1 MGSEVIVK
9 AVPCF
14 GDVCDADY
22 RFYVEQGILLN
33 EMIHAC
39 KDTLH
44 ELSRKQLLSAQTL
57 ICTQTDEGEYT
68 AEILQSA
75 KHQNPFMVLP
85 F

>member
-1 MGSEVIVK
+1 MSSALIVK

-22 RFYVEQGILLN
+22 RFVSERGTLLS
-33 EMIHAC
+33 EIEHAC

-44 ELSRKQLLSAQTL
+44 AISTTQGISALTL
-57 ICTQTDEGEYT
+57 MCTRNESGNYT
-68 AEILQSA
+68 AEIIDSRISESL
-75 KHQNPFMVLP
+75 FEVLP

>member
-1 MGSEVIVK
+1 MSSEVIVK

-22 RFYVEQGILLN
+22 RFFVEHGTLLN
-33 EMIHAC
+33 EMINAC

-44 ELSRKQLLSAQTL
+44 ELSNQHILSAQTL
-57 ICTQTDEGEYT
+57 ICTQTEEGEFI

-75 KHQNPFMVLP
+75 KHHNPFMVLP